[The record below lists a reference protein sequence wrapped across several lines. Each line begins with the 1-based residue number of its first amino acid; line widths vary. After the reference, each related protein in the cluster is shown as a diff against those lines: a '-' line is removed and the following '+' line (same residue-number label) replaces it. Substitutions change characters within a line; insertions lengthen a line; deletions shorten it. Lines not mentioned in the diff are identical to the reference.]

1 MIKEEEALFAE
12 DLVQA
17 EPDQPQNLAY
27 LLGAAIVLDS
37 DFFKDELYAKRWTDE
52 DTVAYEYLM

>member
-1 MIKEEEALFAE
+1 MIKEEEALFE
-12 DLVQA
+12 DDLLPA

-27 LLGAAIVLDS
+27 FLGAAIVLDS

-52 DTVAYEYLM
+52 DN